1 MFLKNDD
8 DEVHAHTHQDC
19 FSSRDLV
26 TPRPMRWHRQIPF
39 HNAVKCAISTVTDK
53 IISSESDLV
62 GVCFYG
68 TVRRLC
74 FSIYLSLSL
83 LFVVSLIH
91 SYNRAQQ
98 AEKKN
103 LNEFEGIY
111 VLHDLDLPDAQRIL
125 DLEALLGTLACSKHQ
140 APPSPSASTHMPP
153 RFSTLDSRLSAVGE
167 ENRFGHA
174 DHEFPFCD
182 ALWTCSTMFAS
193 SYVAVAALLL
203 PHAAHS

>member
-1 MFLKNDD
+1 MAPTDTFPQRR
-8 DEVHAHTHQDC
+8 EVRHLDC
-19 FSSRDLV
+19 
-26 TPRPMRWHRQIPF
+26 HRQD
-39 HNAVKCAISTVTDK
+39 HLVRERSRWSVLLRHRTSTV
-53 IISSESDLV
+53 L
-62 GVCFYG
+62 
-68 TVRRLC
+68 L
-74 FSIYLSLSL
+74 YLSLSL

>member
-1 MFLKNDD
+1 
-8 DEVHAHTHQDC
+8 
-19 FSSRDLV
+19 
-26 TPRPMRWHRQIPF
+26 MRWHRQIPF

-125 DLEALLGTLACSKHQ
+125 DLEALLGTLLQTPGTSFAKRLHSH
-140 APPSPSASTHMPP
+140 AP
-153 RFSTLDSRLSAVGE
+153 RFSTLGCRRGE
-167 ENRFGHA
+167 SLRTRR
-174 DHEFPFCD
+174 P
-182 ALWTCSTMFAS
+182 
-193 SYVAVAALLL
+193 
-203 PHAAHS
+203 